1 MTGHLIWGSGFSQPR
16 KTREINTRRERVR
29 IFFTITMIG
38 FSGLMLGLR
47 EDLDV
52 KGMPSHD
59 KKVVIGFG
67 DEDGLVGGGRGGSG
81 FIGEDEDSA

>member
-1 MTGHLIWGSGFSQPR
+1 
-16 KTREINTRRERVR
+16 
-29 IFFTITMIG
+29 MIG

-81 FIGEDEDSA
+81 FIGEHECSA